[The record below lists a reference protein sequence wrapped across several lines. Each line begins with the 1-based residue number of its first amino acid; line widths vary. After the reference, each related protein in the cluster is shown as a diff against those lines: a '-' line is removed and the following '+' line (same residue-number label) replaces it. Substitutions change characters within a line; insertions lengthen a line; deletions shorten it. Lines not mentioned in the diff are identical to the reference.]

1 MKNFKRILVGL
12 LVVIVAG
19 LLGATKA
26 YAGEFKYYVDEYGD
40 DGIKE
45 VHIYGY
51 EADGTETALEI
62 PEEINGYK
70 VTYVMFC
77 EEFDA
82 FGFIT
87 DIMEVDYVSIPAGVR
102 YFNNEAIL
110 TKSYVV
116 DDNNENFYD
125 EDGLIFRKGEQC
137 SLVAFP
143 ALRAGP
149 YILPDNMN
157 VMYNAFNHSHLGE
170 ITISEDYLNAEADI
184 WYYNGRVEECYIDAI
199 TNLVSRMDYLETINI
214 PENDYIKMVNGNVYS
229 KDEKILY
236 LYMGK
241 ESEVTIPEGTEQI
254 YNSAFYARENIIINK
269 IILPSS
275 VKINDAYPLIYLDIK
290 EIEFNAGSPYIYED
304 GIIYTADKTKL
315 IAAINYTN
323 PEVVIG
329 QNIREIGKHAFAYNK
344 TIESIEINSDEI
356 EIGVYAFYGC
366 EKLKTVIIS
375 GGLKVLKS
383 GTFSWC
389 NKLEKLTLPD
399 TLEEIEPYSI
409 DSSTLRELVIP
420 ENVRVIGES
429 AISIDNVDVN
439 VYIEANDKAEIG
451 ESAINFYRG
460 NIYVNNKNVYDAVKN
475 SINEYQLS
483 NYNIILNEPFTLDC
497 SKLTLYLGNVKNTAK
512 INASPKEPDTEILWK
527 TSDKKVA
534 KVSNGKVIA
543 VGKGKAV
550 ITVTSGEFSKDIPV
564 TVKEPV
570 VLVTDGSKKVTT
582 VSVKKGKSK
591 TYRLYCNPLA
601 VKISVANQKAIK
613 KYVKVTIKN
622 GNMTVQGLKKGKVK
636 LKLKGSAGNTIIQV
650 VVK

>member
-1 MKNFKRILVGL
+1 MHECG
-12 LVVIVAG
+12 
-19 LLGATKA
+19 
-26 YAGEFKYYVDEYGD
+26 
-40 DGIKE
+40 
-45 VHIYGY
+45 
-51 EADGTETALEI
+51 
-62 PEEINGYK
+62 ING
-70 VTYVMFC
+70 
-77 EEFDA
+77 A
-82 FGFIT
+82 
-87 DIMEVDYVSIPAGVR
+87 
-102 YFNNEAIL
+102 
-110 TKSYVV
+110 
-116 DDNNENFYD
+116 
-125 EDGLIFRKGEQC
+125 
-137 SLVAFP
+137 
-143 ALRAGP
+143 
-149 YILPDNMN
+149 
-157 VMYNAFNHSHLGE
+157 
-170 ITISEDYLNAEADI
+170 DYLNALSWFYD
-184 WYYNGRVEECYIDAI
+184 GRMAECYTEAI
-199 TNLVSRMDYLETINI
+199 SRLVSRMDYLETINL

-229 KDEKILY
+229 KDEKTLY

-241 ESEVTIPEGTEQI
+241 ESEVTIPEGIEQI
-254 YNSAFYARENIIINK
+254 YNSAFYERGNININK

-304 GIIYTADKTKL
+304 GIIYTTDKTKL

-329 QNIREIGKHAFAYNK
+329 PNIREIGGHAFAGNK
-344 TIESIEINSDEI
+344 TVESIEINSGAI

-366 EKLKTVIIS
+366 EKLKTGIIS

-399 TLEEIEPYSI
+399 TLEEIEPYAI

-420 ENVRVIGES
+420 ESVRVIGES

-439 VYIEANDKAEIG
+439 VYIEANDKIEIG
-451 ESAINFYRG
+451 DSAIDFIGG
-460 NIYVNNKNVYDAVKN
+460 NIYVNSKNVYDVVKN
-475 SINEYQLS
+475 AIDVN
-483 NYNIILNEPFTLDC
+483 NYYYCNIILNEPFTLDC
-497 SKLTLYLGNVKNTAK
+497 SKLTLYLGNIKNTAK
-512 INASPKEPDTEILWK
+512 INATPKEPDTEILWK

-534 KVSNGKVIA
+534 KVSNGKVVA

-550 ITVTSGEFSKDIPV
+550 ITVTSGEFSKNIPV

-591 TYRLYCNPLA
+591 TYRLYCNPSA
-601 VKISVANQKAIK
+601 IKVSVENQKAIK

-622 GNMTVQGLKKGKVK
+622 GNMTVKGLKKGKVK
-636 LKLKGSAGNTIIQV
+636 IKLKGSAGNTVIQV

>member
-70 VTYVMFC
+70 VTSVMLYN
-77 EEFDA
+77 ENDD
-82 FGFIT
+82 FGFVT
-87 DIMEVDYVSIPAGVR
+87 DEMEVDYVNIPAGVR
-102 YFNNEAIL
+102 RFNNDAIL

-116 DDNNENFYD
+116 DDNNENYYD
-125 EDGLIFRKGEQC
+125 EDGVLFSKGESC
-137 SLVAFP
+137 RLEAFP
-143 ALRAGP
+143 ALRTGS
-149 YILPDNMN
+149 YILPDDME
-157 VMYNAFNHSHLGE
+157 VSTDAFEYSQLEE
-170 ITISEDYLNAEADI
+170 ITISSYFLRYSEWYEDSTDGYAMMVLELVSDMEKLNAINLQENDYLKMVDGDMYSKDGKIFYSCFSKEDD
-184 WYYNGRVEECYIDAI
+184 V
-199 TNLVSRMDYLETINI
+199 NI
-214 PENDYIKMVNGNVYS
+214 PEGVEEIYDY
-229 KDEKILY
+229 
-236 LYMGK
+236 
-241 ESEVTIPEGTEQI
+241 
-254 YNSAFYARENIIINK
+254 AFYLKKNIDK
-269 IILPSS
+269 LSLPLSIKEIKS
-275 VKINDAYPLIYLDIK
+275 NIFMYADIK
-290 EIEFNAGSPYIYED
+290 EIVFKEGSQYIYED
-304 GIIYTADKTKL
+304 GIIYTADKTK
-315 IAAINYTN
+315 IVATVNYT
-323 PEVVIG
+323 ESEIVIG
-329 QNIREIGKHAFAYNK
+329 DNVREIADFAFAKNM
-344 TIESIEINSDEI
+344 TIQNVEINSDEI
-356 EIGVYAFYGC
+356 EIGEGAFEYC
-366 EKLKTVIIS
+366 EKLKNVVIS
-375 GGLKVLKS
+375 GKLRVLKS
-383 GTFSWC
+383 ATFYC
-389 NKLEKLTLPD
+389 CYNLEKLTLPD
-399 TLEEIEPYSI
+399 TLEEIEPYAVFYVRIS
-409 DSSTLRELVIP
+409 ELKIP
-420 ENVRVIGES
+420 ESVRVIGNS
-429 AISIDNVDVN
+429 AIRINKIDVN
-439 VYIEANDKAEIG
+439 VHIEANDKIEIG
-451 ESAINFYRG
+451 NSAIDFVRG
-460 NIYVNNKNVYDAVKN
+460 NIYVNSKNVYDAVKN
-475 SINEYQLS
+475 SISEYQLS